1 MGTKRCTHNKG
12 FSLLE
17 LVIVVA
23 IIAILAAIGIPRLS
37 RGTRGAADSA
47 LSGNL
52 SLLRNSIDIYA
63 AEHLNVY
70 PTAANIGTQLTQ
82 FTDQAGAVSASK
94 DTTHIYGP
102 YLRSVP
108 PLSVGA
114 RRGGTSIAAADAN
127 DVGWI
132 YTAGTG
138 TIRAN
143 TTASEKD
150 ETDKLY
156 SDY

>member
-1 MGTKRCTHNKG
+1 MVNKRYRRNRA

-63 AEHLNVY
+63 AEHLNAY
-70 PTAANIGTQLTQ
+70 PTAANAGNQLTQ
-82 FTDQAGAVSASK
+82 YTDQAGGVNASK

-114 RRGGTSIAAADAN
+114 RRGGTDIAAADAN

-132 YTAGTG
+132 YTEGTG
-138 TIRAN
+138 VIRAN